1 MEVIKMKIKS
11 VTVGGYKNLER
22 STILFSGIA
31 AIISPNNYGKSNLL
45 EAIDFGTDFILANSK
60 ERKQMMRWIR
70 GIPINR
76 ANDKDEF
83 YFEIEFEDTA
93 LKDYRFVK
101 YGYSF
106 VWYKDDNTGLRITDE
121 WLETRQNESVR
132 FSSMLKRNEGKYRKS
147 KDTASYRKISLDECQ
162 LAVDVLSAIEDL
174 EIAPIIKDI
183 LKIDYRVCSS
193 LDLGDRYQP
202 SPIEYVDDSNSETI
216 SFDDNDVPRAVYM
229 MKQLYPEKYELF
241 LEAIFDL
248 FPDFTNVSVQ
258 SYEIKKDQSQ
268 ISLIV
273 TDENGAL
280 STKET
285 NLESDS
291 TLEVPF
297 KIKEEIY
304 RIFITSKNLNQ
315 PINMSMMSTGTKRV
329 FWLLANVFIA
339 SSKEMT
345 FIGVEELETSIHP
358 KLLKNL
364 LEILDEVLDNTSLII
379 TSHSPFL
386 VQYIKPEKMFVGA
399 LNNKGTAQ
407 FCRIKS
413 SKIKNLIVTAR
424 DNGLS
429 VGEYLFDLMAGDSDS
444 AEVLSFYLEG

>member
-1 MEVIKMKIKS
+1 MKIKS
-11 VTVGGYKNLER
+11 VTIGGYKNLER
-22 STILFSGIA
+22 STISFSGIA

-45 EAIDFGTDFILANSK
+45 EAIDFGTDFILANPK

-83 YFEIEFEDTA
+83 YFEIEFEDA
-93 LKDYRFVK
+93 ELKEYRYVK

-106 VWYKDDNTGLRITDE
+106 VWYRDDNTGLHITDE
-121 WLETRQNESVR
+121 WIETRQNESVR

-147 KDTASYRKISLDECQ
+147 KDTMSYRKISLDDSQ
-162 LAVDVLSAIEDL
+162 LAIDVLSSMDDL
-174 EIAPIIKDI
+174 EIAPVIKDI
-183 LKIDYRVCSS
+183 FKIDYRVCSS

-202 SPIEYVDDSNSETI
+202 SPIEYVEDSNSETI
-216 SFDDNDVPRAVYM
+216 SFDDKDVPRAVYM

-241 LEAIFDL
+241 LEAVFEL
-248 FPDFTNVSVQ
+248 FPDFTDVSVQ
-258 SYEIKKDQSQ
+258 SFEIKKDQAHFSV
-268 ISLIV
+268 IV
-273 TDENGAL
+273 ADENGTL
-280 STKET
+280 STEKPSP
-285 NLESDS
+285 ESES

-304 RIFITSKNLNQ
+304 RIVITSKNLNQ

-358 KLLKNL
+358 KLLKSL
-364 LEILDEVLDNTSLII
+364 LEILDEVLDNTCLII

-399 LNNKGTAQ
+399 LNKKGTAQ
-407 FCRIKS
+407 FSRIKS
-413 SKIKNLIVTAR
+413 NKIKNLIVAAR

-444 AEVLSFYLEG
+444 AEILSFYLEG